1 MLLNRTVIRRQV
13 NGEQTSGRK
22 TFPARF
28 PCFLPQFFQVFMFLL
43 DRKMTV
49 DLSVEGAGN
58 TRACFRIATQN
69 HVPPARR
76 SCAASSPDQSS

>member
-1 MLLNRTVIRRQV
+1 
-13 NGEQTSGRK
+13 
-22 TFPARF
+22 
-28 PCFLPQFFQVFMFLL
+28 
-43 DRKMTV
+43 MTV

-76 SCAASSPDQSS
+76 RCAASSPDQSRQRYRWVI